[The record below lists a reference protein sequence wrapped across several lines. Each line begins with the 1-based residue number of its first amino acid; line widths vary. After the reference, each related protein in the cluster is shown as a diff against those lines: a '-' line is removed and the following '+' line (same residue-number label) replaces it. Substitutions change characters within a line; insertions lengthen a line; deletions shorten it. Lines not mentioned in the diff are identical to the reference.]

1 MSNQSVSE
9 IIDSWETHDL
19 QNLYEI
25 NLDRIYAFPMARG
38 DLHIH
43 DNSVQWHLDH
53 HGISRQRLVE
63 TKDEQVKSLM
73 VDIEHQLR
81 DADWLFKRTWIQIKS
96 NSLGDARQDVQQLV
110 PSEHESHE
118 AHVDPST
125 ASLLHEA
132 GDFVGDPGE
141 REEPEG
147 FLFGGRG
154 FL

>member
-1 MSNQSVSE
+1 MSKQSVSE
-9 IIDSWETHDL
+9 IIDSWETHGL
-19 QNLYEI
+19 QNLHEI

-81 DADWLFKRTWIQIKS
+81 ELSERSWKRPLHNSSFYDYPLFYSMKTVVNFPKIT
-96 NSLGDARQDVQQLV
+96 NSGVM
-110 PSEHESHE
+110 
-118 AHVDPST
+118 
-125 ASLLHEA
+125 
-132 GDFVGDPGE
+132 
-141 REEPEG
+141 
-147 FLFGGRG
+147 
-154 FL
+154 